1 MGRSESG
8 HDDGD
13 DGEAWDGEGSMG
25 MKEKEVGVV
34 SDCNTT
40 LSSDWLTPLS
50 HSLICKEVVHS
61 AEDAPANS
69 VKVANVALSICRA
82 EVDVSALGAS
92 GGLVEPLLFRSRGV
106 SLPGA
111 IMAPGDSLPIPSV
124 PTKVALFGDH
134 AVSLHHV
141 VLVARL
147 AGANAS
153 TLGRFSLLW
162 GLGEGGVHPI
172 IWRIG
177 GGARWIGWG
186 ERGTGGHDGRV
197 IFLTGEVVGVGGV
210 K

>member
-8 HDDGD
+8 HDDD
-13 DGEAWDGEGSMG
+13 DEAWDDEGLMG

-40 LSSDWLTPLS
+40 PSSDWLTPLS
-50 HSLICKEVVHS
+50 HSLICKEVVRS
-61 AEDAPANS
+61 VEEASPNS

-82 EVDVSALGAS
+82 EVDVSALSAGS
-92 GGLVEPLLFRSRGV
+92 GLVEPLLFRSRGV
-106 SLPGA
+106 SLPDA
-111 IMAPGDSLPIPSV
+111 VMTPGDALPVPSV

-134 AVSLHHV
+134 AVSLHHI

-147 AGANAS
+147 AGANTS

-162 GLGEGGVHPI
+162 GLGGGGVHPI

-197 IFLTGEVVGVGGV
+197 IFPTGEEVGVGGV